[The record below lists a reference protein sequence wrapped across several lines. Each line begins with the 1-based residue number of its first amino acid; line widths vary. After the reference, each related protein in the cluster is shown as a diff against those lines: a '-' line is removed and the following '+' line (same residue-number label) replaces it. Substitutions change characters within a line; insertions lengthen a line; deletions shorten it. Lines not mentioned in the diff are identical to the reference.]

1 MTKTIV
7 PASQHLKELA
17 EKEALQEKRLKQK
30 ARKWAIKFTRR
41 WNSPSYLLQ
50 QDRLPKY
57 VVLYGVDLLRQAGYG
72 ITTITLEGKPF
83 FKVTLEK
90 DCYDDET

>member
-7 PASQHLKELA
+7 PASQRLKELA
-17 EKEALQEKRLKQK
+17 EKKALQDRRMKEK
-30 ARKWAIKFTRR
+30 ARKWATNFTRHKR

-50 QDRLPKY
+50 QDSLPKY

-72 ITTITLEGKPF
+72 ITTITMEGKSF

-90 DCYDDET
+90 EYDT